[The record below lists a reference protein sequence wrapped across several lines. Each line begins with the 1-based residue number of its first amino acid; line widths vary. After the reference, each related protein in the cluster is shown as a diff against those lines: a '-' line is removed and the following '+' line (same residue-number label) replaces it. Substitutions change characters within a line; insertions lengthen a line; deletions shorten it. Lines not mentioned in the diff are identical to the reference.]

1 MMDLFE
7 GVNKVIPYVNYTWKR
22 HKVILSNLANADTP
36 NYKTKDVA
44 FSLEVSRNLKT
55 TRERHI
61 KPTDSEDFKV
71 FEVRKRLV
79 GNDLNDVSTE
89 EEMAKLSQ
97 NRIAY
102 EVYMRFATNSLDK
115 LKNVIREGRQ

>member
-1 MMDLFE
+1 MS
-7 GVNKVIPYVNYTWKR
+7 K
-22 HKVILSNLANADTP
+22 
-36 NYKTKDVA
+36 
-44 FSLEVSRNLKT
+44 NLKT
-55 TRERHI
+55 TREKHI
-61 KPTDSEDFKV
+61 KPTASEDFKV

-79 GNDLNDVSTE
+79 GNDLNDVSIE

-102 EVYMRFATNSLDK
+102 EVYMRFATNSLGE